1 MLIEWVML
9 AGILFSNAVVQ
20 IITMTQKKNYLNRLQ
35 GFNPMMLMLLTV
47 SITFLSSCSKHDDDD
62 KFSDNYET
70 VKGKGPRPSWGPTLT
85 DQMLAVIEVL
95 DTIAPRPLQ
104 TLTPAEAR
112 MQPGA
117 ADAAMRVMV
126 NFNLKQ
132 AAPGVDTMGREI
144 PVNGGSI
151 HARVYTP
158 KTGKSVYPIIVYYH
172 GGGWVIATI
181 DTYNS
186 SAQALAE
193 KTDAIVL
200 SVEYRKGPEF
210 KFPTA
215 HNDAFMAYKWAL
227 KNGQSIKGDTSKIA
241 VAGES
246 AGGNLAVAVA
256 MMARDSG
263 ISKPKHQLAVYPVA
277 NKDLNTPSKIQYA
290 NAKPLNTPALPWF
303 LMHYLNN
310 ITEAA
315 NPWISLVDANLAG
328 LNQTT
333 IIGAEIDPLQ
343 SEGKMLADKL
353 QGAGVGVTYKL
364 YKGVTH
370 EFFGMGAIVPEANE
384 AQNLAAAELKQSF
397 K

>member
-1 MLIEWVML
+1 M
-9 AGILFSNAVVQ
+9 F
-20 IITMTQKKNYLNRLQ
+20 
-35 GFNPMMLMLLTV
+35 
-47 SITFLSSCSKHDDDD
+47 SSCEKDNEGEYSN
-62 KFSDNYET
+62 NYET

-95 DTIAPRPLQ
+95 DTIAPKPLH

-117 ADAAMRVMV
+117 ADAAMRVMK
-126 NFNLKQ
+126 NYNLAQ
-132 AAPGVDTMGREI
+132 AAPGVDTSGREI
-144 PVNGGSI
+144 AVSGGTI
-151 HARVYTP
+151 HLRIYTP
-158 KTGKSVYPIIVYYH
+158 KTGKSSYPIIVYYH

-181 DTYNS
+181 DTYNT

-215 HNDAFMAYKWAL
+215 HNDAFTAYKWAL
-227 KNGQSIKGDTSKIA
+227 QNGSSIKGDTGKVA

-246 AGGNLAVAVA
+246 AGGNLAIAVA

-310 ITEAA
+310 MAEAA
-315 NPWISLVDANLAG
+315 NPLISLVDANLSG

-353 QGAGVGVTYKL
+353 QAAGVGVTYKL
-364 YKGVTH
+364 YMGVTH
-370 EFFGMGAIVPEANE
+370 EFFGMGAIIPEAND
-384 AQNLAAAELKQSF
+384 AQSLAASELKKSL